1 MFTMAKL
8 FPFLISAMLLTNAS
22 AEGAAPSGVP
32 AREDISDQYKWKLS
46 DIYPSDELWQADFAN
61 LKTSLTQIKQY
72 QGRLAES
79 AQTVAACFKLRDEM
93 GIMAEKLYT
102 FAHMHRDEN
111 SAVSK
116 YQGMTGQAESLL
128 AEAGAATSF
137 IEPELL
143 ALPDEKMKAL
153 QNDPSLSQYRF
164 YFENL
169 ARQKKHVLSPAEE
182 NLLSLA
188 GDTTQAS
195 KNIYSML
202 TLADMKF
209 PQITDESGKKVELSV
224 GRYRSFIMS
233 PDRSVRQQ
241 AFTNLHNTFNQY
253 RNTLAATL
261 GGNVKKNMFYAKIRK
276 YDSVRASALET
287 DNVPIEVYDNIIATV
302 NNNLAP
308 LHRYVALKQKAL
320 GLSDIHMYDLY
331 VPLVGDVKF
340 DLPYQQGLDLLKE
353 GLTPLGPDYNA
364 KLAEGLTGGWIDVYE
379 NQGKRTGAYSWGA
392 YGTHPFVLMNYHDRY
407 DDVSTLA
414 HEMGHAL
421 HSYYSDANQ
430 PYATASY
437 TIFSA
442 EVASITNELL
452 LMDHMLSKTTDKRQR
467 MYLINEEL
475 ERIRTTVYRQT
486 MFAEFEKILFARAE
500 QGEAITADMLDAIWH
515 SLNVKY
521 FGPAMTVD
529 KEIDVEWSRV
539 PHFYN
544 SFYVYKYVTGYAA
557 ANALAHQI
565 LTEGAPAQE
574 RYLAFLKSGGSDYSL
589 ELLKQAGVD
598 MSSPQPVEVTLKKF
612 SDLLA
617 EMEKLLDQP

>member
-46 DIYPSDELWQADFAN
+46 DIYPTDELWQADFAN

-261 GGNVKKNMFYAKIRK
+261 SGNVKKNMFYAKIRK

-574 RYLAFLKSGGSDYSL
+574 RYLAFLKSGGSNYSL

>member
-8 FPFLISAMLLTNAS
+8 FPFLISAMLLTNAA

-32 AREDISDQYKWKLS
+32 AREDISDQYKWKLN
-46 DIYPSDELWQADFAN
+46 DIYPTDELWQADFAN

-111 SAVSK
+111 SGVSK
-116 YQGMTGQAESLL
+116 YQGMTSQAESLL

-143 ALPDEKMKAL
+143 ALPEEKMNAL
-153 QNDPSLSQYRF
+153 QSDPSLSQYRF

-209 PQITDESGKKVELSV
+209 PQITDESGNKVELSV

-261 GGNVKKNMFYAKIRK
+261 SGNVKKNMFYAKIRT
-276 YDSVRASALET
+276 YDSALASALES

-331 VPLVGDVKF
+331 VPLVSDVKF
-340 DLPYQQGLDLLKE
+340 DLPYQEGLTLLKE
-353 GLTPLGPDYNA
+353 GLTPLGPDYNT

-452 LMDHMLSKTTDKRQR
+452 LMDHMLNKTTDKRQR

-486 MFAEFEKILFARAE
+486 MFAEFEKILFAKAE

-521 FGPAMTVD
+521 FGPAMAVD
-529 KEIDVEWSRV
+529 KEIDVEWARI

-574 RYLAFLKSGGSDYSL
+574 RYLTFLKSGGSNYSL
-589 ELLKQAGVD
+589 DLLKQAGVD

-617 EMEKLLDQP
+617 EMEKLLDQS

>member
-46 DIYPSDELWQADFAN
+46 DIYPTDELWQADFAN

-72 QGRLAES
+72 QGRLADS

-261 GGNVKKNMFYAKIRK
+261 SGNVKKNMFYAKIRK

-452 LMDHMLSKTTDKRQR
+452 LMDHMLNKTTDKRQR

>member
-46 DIYPSDELWQADFAN
+46 DIYPTDELWQADFAN

-452 LMDHMLSKTTDKRQR
+452 LMDHMLNKTTDKRQR

>member
-46 DIYPSDELWQADFAN
+46 DIYPTDELWQADFAN

-261 GGNVKKNMFYAKIRK
+261 SGNVKKNMFYAKIRK

-452 LMDHMLSKTTDKRQR
+452 LMDHMLNKTTDKRQR

>member
-261 GGNVKKNMFYAKIRK
+261 SGNVKKNMFYAKIRK

-452 LMDHMLSKTTDKRQR
+452 LMDHMLNKTTDKRQR

>member
-46 DIYPSDELWQADFAN
+46 DIYPTDELWQADFAN

-137 IEPELL
+137 IETELL

-261 GGNVKKNMFYAKIRK
+261 SGNVKKNMFYAKIRK

-574 RYLAFLKSGGSDYSL
+574 RYLAFLKSGGSNYSL

>member
-574 RYLAFLKSGGSDYSL
+574 RYLAFLKSGGSNYSL